1 MLAADISGLIDLQ
14 TLNIQTFAD
23 INEVNVEMIVALL
36 IFVDTEAGATGCKVA
51 GQYVT
56 DKLYLFERGCP
67 LRIDTFKE
75 GHQLFDCFGYVFSY
89 IPIIIVV
96 VTADNGKLEMFLTVS
111 FRYCVILY

>member
-1 MLAADISGLIDLQ
+1 MII
-14 TLNIQTFAD
+14 TLFIF
-23 INEVNVEMIVALL
+23 IN
-36 IFVDTEAGATGCKVA
+36 TESCTAGGEIIRND
-51 GQYVT
+51 VT

-96 VTADNGKLEMFLTVS
+96 VTADNGKLEMFLAVS
-111 FRYCVILY
+111 FRYCIILY